1 LKGTSSRGAACSHP
15 VAFRPLGESAAL
27 KGTSSREAACSHPV
41 AFRPLGESAALN
53 AVLLRPLRGVM
64 V

>member
-1 LKGTSSRGAACSHP
+1 M
-15 VAFRPLGESAAL
+15 GESAAL

>member
-1 LKGTSSRGAACSHP
+1 NRAGQARNPHAL
-15 VAFRPLGESAAL
+15 RPLSENAAL
-27 KGTSSREAACSHPV
+27 KGTSSRGAACSHPV